1 MEYPEQLP
9 QEEHR
14 EPPKKRRRIGT
25 FVMGL
30 VLGGILASAI
40 PFGFGQTAKK
50 MEKPTSDELAQV
62 NELHDREKLIAAKE
76 KELAEKEEELKAR
89 QQETEEKLNRL
100 LTVQADLKT
109 KLDELKVVKDKQFRE
124 LMKIYT
130 AMSPS
135 KVAPLLNQ
143 MEDNEALEV
152 LKGLK
157 TDHVA
162 KIMPKLEQQKAV
174 RLSRLLGVL

>member
-1 MEYPEQLP
+1 MEMEHSEQP
-9 QEEHR
+9 R
-14 EPPKKRRRIGT
+14 KPRRIGI
-25 FVMGL
+25 FVVGL
-30 VLGGILASAI
+30 LVGMMLATAI
-40 PFGFGQTAKK
+40 PFGFGQTTKK
-50 MEKPTSDELAQV
+50 ADKPTSDELAQI

-89 QQETEEKLNRL
+89 QQENDEKLTKL
-100 LTVQADLKT
+100 LEVQADLKA

-124 LMKIYT
+124 LMKVYT

-174 RLSRLLGVL
+174 RLSRMLGLL

>member
-1 MEYPEQLP
+1 MEMEQV
-9 QEEHR
+9 QV
-14 EPPKKRRRIGT
+14 EPPRKRRRIGV
-25 FVMGL
+25 FVVGL
-30 VLGGILASAI
+30 IVGVVLASAI

-50 MEKPTSDELAQV
+50 VEKPTSDEMAQV
-62 NELHDREKLIAAKE
+62 NELRDREKIIAIKE
-76 KELAEKEEELKAR
+76 KELAEKEEEMKAR
-89 QQETEEKLNRL
+89 QQETEEKLTKL
-100 LTVQADLKT
+100 LEVQADLKT
-109 KLDELKVVKDKQFRE
+109 KLDELKVVKDKQFRD

-143 MEDNEALEV
+143 MEDSEALEV

-157 TDHVA
+157 TDQVA

-174 RLSRLLGVL
+174 RLSRLLGLL

>member
-1 MEYPEQLP
+1 MENTQ
-9 QEEHR
+9 R
-14 EPPKKRRRIGT
+14 SKRSRVGL

-30 VLGGILASAI
+30 VVGGILASAI
-40 PFGFGQTAKK
+40 PFGFGQTTKK
-50 MEKPTSDELAQV
+50 TEKATSEELAQV
-62 NELHDREKLIAAKE
+62 SELREREKIIAARE
-76 KELAEKEEELKAR
+76 KELAEKDEELKAR
-89 QQETEEKLNRL
+89 QQEADEKLTKL
-100 LTVQADLKT
+100 IAVQNDLKI

-124 LMKIYT
+124 LMKVYT

-174 RLSRLLGVL
+174 RLSRLLGLL